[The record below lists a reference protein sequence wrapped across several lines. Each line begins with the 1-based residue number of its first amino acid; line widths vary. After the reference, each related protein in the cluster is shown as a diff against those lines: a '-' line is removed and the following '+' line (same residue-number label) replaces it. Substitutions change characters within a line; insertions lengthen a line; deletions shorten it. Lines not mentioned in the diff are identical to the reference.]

1 MEQILK
7 NMTLEFFG
15 KGKHK
20 IAPDRL
26 FDLEDVFLLDVRSKE
41 EASSISIVMEC
52 HANIECRNIPVH
64 EIPAR
69 INEIPRE
76 KTIAVFCPANVRSTM
91 TYVYLLSKGF
101 PSVVILDGGY
111 SALTDSILPG
121 KIVKSIG
128 HSQFGGISG

>member
-20 IAPDRL
+20 IAPDKL
-26 FDLEDVFLLDVRSKE
+26 FELEDVFLLDVRSKE
-41 EASSISIVMEC
+41 ETSSISIVMEC

-64 EIPAR
+64 EIPDR

-76 KTIAVFCPANVRSTM
+76 KTVAVFCPANVRSAM

-121 KIVKSIG
+121 KIVKSIA
-128 HSQFGGISG
+128 HSQFGGTSG